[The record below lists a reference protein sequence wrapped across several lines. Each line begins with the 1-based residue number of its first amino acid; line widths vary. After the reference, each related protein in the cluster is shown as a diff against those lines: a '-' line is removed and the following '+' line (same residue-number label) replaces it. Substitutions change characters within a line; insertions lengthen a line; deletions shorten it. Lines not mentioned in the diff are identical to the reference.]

1 MGTISVE
8 IDKITECLIDVN
20 TGKEVK
26 TIVTQI
32 KHTSKLKG
40 FNTKEWYV
48 NWGKLLRNNE
58 VFALKTEDGEIQGLA
73 AIENDLEAQTAVFSW
88 AVAAPWNNP
97 EKLNGQPKK
106 YMGVG
111 AHLFAIAVDRSMSYG
126 YDGVI
131 LGHPSD
137 RKIMQHYID
146 ELGAEEFPISTG
158 YAYTIVLWE
167 DAARRIKEAYDYEKR
182 Y

>member
-32 KHTSKLKG
+32 KHTSELKG

-111 AHLFAIAVDRSMSYG
+111 AHLFAIAVDYRM
-126 YDGVI
+126 
-131 LGHPSD
+131 
-137 RKIMQHYID
+137 
-146 ELGAEEFPISTG
+146 FN
-158 YAYTIVLWE
+158 
-167 DAARRIKEAYDYEKR
+167 
-182 Y
+182 